1 MYQDMSY
8 TDMGADDRNI
18 EIRKKIHN
26 YKKEGYPENNGLIDS
41 KIMVRNHKD
50 LQMCK
55 VMEEWWDYTKK
66 EEEKNGIQTTYFN
79 YVAWKNNYPFSIC
92 DLFVYYNPYFVNMDV
107 DWKPMKKYKVHV

>member
-1 MYQDMSY
+1 
-8 TDMGADDRNI
+8 
-18 EIRKKIHN
+18 
-26 YKKEGYPENNGLIDS
+26 
-41 KIMVRNHKD
+41 
-50 LQMCK
+50 MCK

-107 DWKPMKKYKVHV
+107 DLETHEEI